1 MSEDFDITDIESE
14 LEAGENTPAENAH
27 SELETAISEDVTS
40 ITQSL
45 REIAQ
50 ENPYYFPNDVLWKRL
65 NDDISKDTYYRSK
78 SILNFLDHVE
88 KPIRAHWATILFDYL
103 TIEDRIY
110 AFGGVPR
117 PKAPEKR
124 NKNDLRD
131 TNDPK
136 DELPLKSERSHRLDV
151 HAKNH
156 QRILSNF
163 TLFHNGFSQ
172 IATIIHFI
180 SDFCL
185 LDRKNGHHFF
195 ERNFVF
201 VSVGR
206 DEWV

>member
-117 PKAPEKR
+117 PKAPEKKKQER
-124 NKNDLRD
+124 
-131 TNDPK
+131 PK
-136 DELPLKSERSHRLDV
+136 RHERSKRRTS
-151 HAKNH
+151 A
-156 QRILSNF
+156 
-163 TLFHNGFSQ
+163 Q
-172 IATIIHFI
+172 IREK
-180 SDFCL
+180 SPL
-185 LDRKNGHHFF
+185 RRPRKKPSADT
-195 ERNFVF
+195 E
-201 VSVGR
+201 
-206 DEWV
+206 